1 MVRRSDKMRKLP
13 YFDPEWSMAEDTG
26 TLESRLSVIADRYV
40 GANPPAAF
48 RVRAVS
54 TEQFKQTSDGSWKI
68 DLASVSGA
76 GTDGYSIVGGM
87 LMSGLEKTVTIGI
100 SCFSPTEL
108 YLNGGLLFRS
118 TFTDE
123 INQ

>member
-1 MVRRSDKMRKLP
+1 MRKLP

-40 GANPPAAF
+40 GGES
-48 RVRAVS
+48 AVQPS
-54 TEQFKQTSDGSWKI
+54 GCVPVPGTEQFKQTVCNGSWKI
-68 DLASVSGA
+68 DLASASGA

-108 YLNGGLLFRS
+108 
-118 TFTDE
+118 
-123 INQ
+123 I

>member
-13 YFDPEWSMAEDTG
+13 YFDPEWSMAEDAG

-108 YLNGGLLFRS
+108 YLNEGLLFV
-118 TFTDE
+118 DVYG
-123 INQ
+123 